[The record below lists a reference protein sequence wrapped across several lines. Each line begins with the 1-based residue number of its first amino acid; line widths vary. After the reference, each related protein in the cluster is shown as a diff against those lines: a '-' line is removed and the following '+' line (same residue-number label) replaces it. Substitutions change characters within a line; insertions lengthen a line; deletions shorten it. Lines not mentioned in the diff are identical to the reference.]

1 MKKQIW
7 GLSRV
12 RDKKGNI
19 IKRDLKPY
27 VNCIHTMAGSGYE
40 TMQILVLEY
49 YEGGMDNT
57 LSTRME

>member
-1 MKKQIW
+1 MKKIY

-27 VNCIHTMAGSGYE
+27 VNCIHTMVGSGYE
-40 TMQILVLEY
+40 TMQVLVLEV
-49 YEGGMDNT
+49 YEDDNGGIE
-57 LSTRME
+57 R